1 MDRRSIR
8 RTVAWLVLGFLIGAG
23 IGLFLGWVAWPLEFS
38 ETDPADMDER
48 FQVDYTLMIAAAYS
62 DDMDLSEA
70 GSRLSRL
77 AKDDAGRWVLGMA
90 VDYILN
96 GESEADILKLV
107 ILANDMGQYSPIMD
121 PYLAQIESAR
131 PS

>member
-8 RTVAWLVLGFLIGAG
+8 RTAAWLVLGILIGAG

-48 FQVDYTLMIAAAYS
+48 FQVDYTLMIAAAYL
-62 DDMDLSEA
+62 DDLDLTEA
-70 GSRLSRL
+70 GDRLSRL
-77 AKDDAGRWVLGMA
+77 AKDDAGRWVLGIA
-90 VDYILN
+90 VDYILK
-96 GESEADILKLV
+96 GESEADILTLV
-107 ILANDMGQYSPIMD
+107 TLANDMGQYSPIMD
-121 PYLAQIESAR
+121 PYLSQIESGR